1 MPCPEEKRLE
11 MNGDEKP
18 RSRRR
23 QGRMGRIARR
33 LVGVLWPSQRQ
44 IITREGFIYFWVA
57 VALLAA
63 GLLHQV
69 NLILLVF
76 TLSAGPFGA
85 SIFGGRAML
94 HRLSVRR
101 RLPTYVF
108 SGERLIVDY
117 TVENGRRWF
126 ASLAVFLEDSLV
138 PVDSSLPGAISLTP
152 SVFFARI
159 AGRDRLHL
167 RWQTRSPYR
176 GKYQLRDLDL
186 GTRAPFGLVEHRVTI
201 GIPDQMIVYPRIGH
215 LTRRWYQIQRPAT
228 ENRQGQ
234 RHDRSAQQVEYHGLR
249 NYRAGD
255 SPRWIHWRTSARRGE
270 LMVKEFEH
278 QNEQDLA
285 ILIDPW
291 LPRARASDE
300 QRETVEQAISFAA
313 TLCIETARHHG
324 RRITLGWTGA
334 PPGVRQGPASVKL
347 LHELLE
353 QLAVMM
359 PVTEGGLAA
368 LFDIMPPAALREA
381 LLVIVSTRPINL
393 IEEAERSSRFS
404 NTSARGLLGRVMMLN
419 ATQGDLSSLFQFD
432 DETARDLLQ
441 QRQSSAIK
449 DRRSSQAERRRGLSG
464 ALDSAETAQSTFDE
478 GDNQP

>member
-1 MPCPEEKRLE
+1 
-11 MNGDEKP
+11 MNVDEKP
-18 RSRRR
+18 RSRRTR
-23 QGRMGRIARR
+23 GRLSRIA
-33 LVGVLWPSQRQ
+33 LGLLGALWPNQRQ
-44 IITREGFIYFWVA
+44 ILTREGFIYFWVA
-57 VALLAA
+57 VGLLAA

-76 TLSAGPFGA
+76 TLSAGPFLA

-94 HRLSVRR
+94 HRLSVHR
-101 RLPTYVF
+101 RLPAYVF
-108 SGERLIVDY
+108 SGEPLIVDY

-126 ASLAVFLEDSLV
+126 ASLAVFLEDCFL
-138 PVDSSLPGAISLTP
+138 PVDRLITGATSLTP
-152 SVFFARI
+152 RVFFARI

-167 RWQTRSPYR
+167 RWHMKSPVR
-176 GKYQLRDLDL
+176 GKYRLRDLDL

-201 GIPDQMIVYPRIGH
+201 AIEDQILIYPRIGH
-215 LTRRWYQIQRPAT
+215 MTRRWFQIQRKAT

-234 RHDRSAQQVEYHGLR
+234 RHDSSAQQVEYHGLR
-249 NYRAGD
+249 DYRSGD

-291 LPRARASDE
+291 LPRAKASAE
-300 QRETVEQAISFAA
+300 QRETIEQAISFAA
-313 TLCIETARHHG
+313 TLCVETARHQG
-324 RRITLGWTGA
+324 RRIILGWTGA
-334 PPGVRQGPASVKL
+334 APGVRQGPASVKL

-353 QLAVMM
+353 QLAVMT
-359 PVTEGGLAA
+359 PVTEGGLSE
-368 LFDIMPPAALREA
+368 LFDVMPPAALREA

-404 NTSARGLLGRVMMLN
+404 GTSARGLLGRVMMLN
-419 ATQGDLSSLFQFD
+419 ATGGDLSPLFRFD

-441 QRQSSAIK
+441 QRQSSAIQ
-449 DRRSSQAERRRGLSG
+449 DRRSSQVERRRGLSG
-464 ALDSAETAQSTFDE
+464 DDAGQAPPETAFDE
-478 GDNQP
+478 GDNRS